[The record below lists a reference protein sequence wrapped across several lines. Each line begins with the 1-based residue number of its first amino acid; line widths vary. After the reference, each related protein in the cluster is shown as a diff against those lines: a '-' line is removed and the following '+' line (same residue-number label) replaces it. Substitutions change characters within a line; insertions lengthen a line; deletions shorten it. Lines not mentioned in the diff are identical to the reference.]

1 MRKRKSV
8 RIIAIALLCTLM
20 IGAVIGI
27 GVAANSSTGSN
38 VASIGMKNLEYG
50 EEMKLAI
57 QVTKVMAEGDLYLGV
72 WPEGTTDFASVE
84 PIYTTGDILQETLS
98 DGETVINYALT
109 QGINAKD
116 IGKKFVF
123 CAYVV
128 NGDETSYG
136 DYITYS
142 VTTYLQERLVAIEGL
157 TDDESNE
164 RRTLY
169 EAVIAYGEAAGAL
182 LNKAE

>member
-20 IGAVIGI
+20 IGAAIGI

-72 WPEGTTDFASVE
+72 WPEGTTDFANVKPVYYTNE
-84 PIYTTGDILQETLS
+84 ILEETTADGDPIT
-98 DGETVINYALT
+98 YALT

-142 VTTYLQERLVAIEGL
+142 VETYLVERLDAIKN
-157 TDDESNE
+157 DESDLASNQ
-164 RRTLY
+164 RTLY